1 MDAMLETQLRGVGP
15 GHDDHPPFSSVARFC
30 LSRLMVP
37 DIPLQVRDIVM
48 KSFCEM
54 VDLGNVPFTILSGTR
69 RERPVHIQALDFDFN
84 I

>member
-1 MDAMLETQLRGVGP
+1 
-15 GHDDHPPFSSVARFC
+15 
-30 LSRLMVP
+30 
-37 DIPLQVRDIVM
+37 
-48 KSFCEM
+48 M